1 MGTID
6 IAQRLVA
13 LIGPW
18 DGVDVSPARFGTVE
32 FRVQRREIGHVHA
45 SGVADLPFPVRMR
58 RDLVSGGRASPHR
71 TLPHSGWV
79 SFYIRTE
86 NDIPAAVELFRLNYD
101 RLRGLDARGRDARSG
116 LSPITGTITILG
128 DHAADDLPA

>member
-18 DGVDVSPARFGTVE
+18 DGVAVSPARFGTVE
-32 FRVQRREIGHVHA
+32 FRVDRREIGHVHA
-45 SGVADLPFPVRMR
+45 SGIVDIPFPVRMR
-58 RDLVSGGRASPHR
+58 RNLVSAGRASPHR
-71 TLPHSGWV
+71 TLPHSGWI
-79 SFYIRTE
+79 SFHIRTE

-101 RLRGLDARGRDARSG
+101 RLRGLDAPGRDARSG
-116 LSPITGTITILG
+116 LSPITGTITILN